1 VSTTSL
7 LRRAGGTLAILG
19 ELPGQRRIPYA
30 PPERIAE
37 LRDRRV
43 RELIAFAIVHVPHYR
58 DLGLDPREI
67 RAAGDLAKLPLIDKH
82 AIQADPERFRPN
94 TPDRDDVRPF
104 RTAGSTGIPL
114 TIPHDRRSLLANIAW
129 GERERAAEVLLCG
142 QRYSYD
148 VLQITHPGS
157 ADRRVREY
165 YDRVSFR
172 PLRPRLHAATVA
184 DSIDAL
190 LERLNRLRPPVVR
203 GFGTHLDLF
212 FATLVARGDT
222 FHRPRVVVYGG
233 DAMPERCKRLLGELG
248 IPVLSRYGASEA
260 MKIGYTCEAGA
271 DGFHLHEDLT
281 HVVVDAPD
289 GETGE
294 LVISNLV
301 NRGLVLLNY
310 RLGDLG
316 RLGGRDCSCGRTA
329 LLLTGLEGRVDETI
343 RLPDGASVHPV
354 LVRVACDTSR
364 DVLRFQVVQ
373 EAPDRFRVKL
383 VVADPSRFDD
393 VAWIVL
399 KALDRV
405 LPGCRIECERHD
417 ELALEPGARKFHAVV
432 PLRESGQPR

>member
-1 VSTTSL
+1 MDV
-7 LRRAGGTLAILG
+7 LRRSRGTLGILR
-19 ELPGQRRIPYA
+19 ELPGQRRVPYLPA
-30 PPERIAE
+30 ERIAE

-43 RELIAFAIVHVPHYR
+43 RELTAFAIAHVPHYR
-58 DLGLDPREI
+58 ELGLDPREI
-67 RAAGDLAKLPLIDKH
+67 RTAGDLAKLPRIDKL
-82 AIQADPERFRPN
+82 AIQRDPERFRPD

-104 RTAGSTGIPL
+104 RTAGSTGRPV
-114 TIPHDRRSLLANIAW
+114 TIPHDRRSLLANVAW
-129 GERERAAEVLLCG
+129 GERERAAEMRLCAR
-142 QRYSYD
+142 RYRYD

-172 PLRPRLHAATVA
+172 PLRPRLHPATVA
-184 DSIDAL
+184 DSVDVL

-203 GFGTHLDLF
+203 GFGTHLDLL
-212 FATLVARGDT
+212 FATLIARGDS

-233 DAMPERCKRLLGELG
+233 DAMPQRCKRLLKELG

-260 MKIGYTCEAGA
+260 MKIGYTCEADS

-281 HVVVDAPD
+281 HVVVDAPE

-310 RLGDLG
+310 RVGDLG

-329 LLLTGLEGRVDETI
+329 RLLTDLEGRVEETI
-343 RLPDGASVHPV
+343 RLPNGAAVHPV

-364 DVLRFQVVQ
+364 EVLRFQLIQ
-373 EAPDRFRVKL
+373 EASDRFRLKL
-383 VVADPSRFDD
+383 VVTDPSRFDD
-393 VAWIVL
+393 VAWTVL

-405 LPGCRIECERHD
+405 LPGCRIDSERHD
-417 ELALEPGARKFHAVV
+417 ELSPEPGARKFHAVV
-432 PLRESGQPR
+432 PLRDGG